1 MTTLY
6 SCGYFFNSKI
16 IGANFIT
23 SGLVPNTNNIFFLFI
38 VVVYYKKY
46 NFAIKPKYIH
56 SDNLIITKSKIKYS
70 NKEVIMLELF
80 ILETCPYCKKVMK
93 FLEEKQ
99 IKYNKNDTANED
111 NVLKLLT
118 IGGKDQVPFLYNS
131 KTNEKIY
138 DSDEI
143 INYLGKYVQD

>member
-1 MTTLY
+1 
-6 SCGYFFNSKI
+6 
-16 IGANFIT
+16 
-23 SGLVPNTNNIFFLFI
+23 
-38 VVVYYKKY
+38 
-46 NFAIKPKYIH
+46 
-56 SDNLIITKSKIKYS
+56 
-70 NKEVIMLELF
+70 MLELF